1 MNRFGAIVGTL
12 LLLVLAGMAGAL
24 ESQVFTV
31 EESNLYVELGPDFQ
45 VYESKV
51 DANNS
56 GMFSYN
62 MGIKSTDPAAEEG
75 VFISVFS
82 VYDDV
87 MRRMKPTSL
96 IDLFLTGG
104 VIAVEEGGDEI
115 TDSWDALSSTGENV
129 TVYTIN
135 TETSLAQVEV
145 CYMSCWNPSE
155 NDYVLMISSMDQ
167 NATERL
173 IETLTIN

>member
-1 MNRFGAIVGTL
+1 
-12 LLLVLAGMAGAL
+12 
-24 ESQVFTV
+24 
-31 EESNLYVELGPDFQ
+31 
-45 VYESKV
+45 
-51 DANNS
+51 
-56 GMFSYN
+56 
-62 MGIKSTDPAAEEG
+62 
-75 VFISVFS
+75 
-82 VYDDV
+82 
-87 MRRMKPTSL
+87 MKPTSL